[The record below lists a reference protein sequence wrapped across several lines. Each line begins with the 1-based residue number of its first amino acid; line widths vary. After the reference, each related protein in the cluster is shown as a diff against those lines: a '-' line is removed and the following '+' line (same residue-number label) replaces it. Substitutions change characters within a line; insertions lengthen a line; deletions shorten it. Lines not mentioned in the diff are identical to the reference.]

1 METKETT
8 PTRTMKVMRLEM
20 TKAKEEILVVSK
32 AMMVMV
38 MVMMRIRTEGPSLHR
53 I

>member
-1 METKETT
+1 MQIRTT
-8 PTRTMKVMRLEM
+8 PTKVKVMKIAGIIVEM

-32 AMMVMV
+32 AMM
-38 MVMMRIRTEGPSLHR
+38 MMRIRTEGPSLHQ

>member
-1 METKETT
+1 L
-8 PTRTMKVMRLEM
+8 MRLEM

-38 MVMMRIRTEGPSLHR
+38 MMRIRTEGPSLHR